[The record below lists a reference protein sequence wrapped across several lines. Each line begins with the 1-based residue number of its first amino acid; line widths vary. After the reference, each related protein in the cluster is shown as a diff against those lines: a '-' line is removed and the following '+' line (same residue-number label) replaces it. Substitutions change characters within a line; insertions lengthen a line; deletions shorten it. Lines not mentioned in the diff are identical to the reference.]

1 MSAPQQQ
8 SPPDNGRNSLSGLLG
23 SLFAGGLAT
32 VYVGGALFIGFV
44 LLMIVLVVFLL
55 LLNYAS
61 KGFWLFLLFF
71 LVVSALVGLWLHF
84 SEGEQSDAVPR
95 YQRQAG
101 IHGDACYA
109 TLDDTHAR
117 GLIPE
122 HFADAIYLGG
132 FVNWYTPL
140 NERMQATGHQLGY
153 TGENNI
159 LTVAPAGT
167 GKFTTS
173 IAQTC
178 LLSRESMFILD
189 VKGENY
195 AVTGRHR
202 ACGLGHR
209 VVLINPFN
217 MFADALPMAEQLT
230 DGFNPLADLDP
241 LAESFTTSIDGLAAA
256 IIVQEGN
263 DPHWPNRARDLV
275 ACLMAHVCSSTAE
288 RAAGNN
294 TLPFVRYVLGLPRE
308 ELAAYMQHAWET
320 NPLPRVRNIAGGFT
334 DPTSREIGAIIS
346 TAIGQLAFLDQPQLA
361 RFLSRSTFSFK
372 QLRTEPLTIYC
383 MLPPNELNTYYRFA
397 RLIVQ
402 SCMNALS
409 VEPKDGDRRVLLLLD
424 EQAQLRHMETIES
437 AIALLR
443 GYRVR
448 IWSVFQDLNQLE
460 SIYKTRWESFVSN
473 AGVVQVFTT
482 NDKKTADYFSAKVG
496 NYTGVT
502 LSSNSGNSSG
512 SSTGAG
518 GQTSHSNNASY
529 GTSSSPAPVPFLP
542 PQSFY
547 SLPENLAVLFL
558 RGSSDPIP
566 ALKTGYWQ
574 QEWANGLHDPNP
586 YRDPQGFAAG
596 FLERL
601 IKERDAQGLAH
612 PGEAQR
618 YGLPPN
624 TVMNAARLTFY
635 RGKQPTAA
643 NESAS
648 QDEPETAR
656 ITCVHCRDTVLT
668 VSMHQGKQEIVCTGC
683 GGIFT
688 FDPAVLRQAR
698 AQVLQHAGA
707 AS

>member
-1 MSAPQQQ
+1 M
-8 SPPDNGRNSLSGLLG
+8 
-23 SLFAGGLAT
+23 
-32 VYVGGALFIGFV
+32 
-44 LLMIVLVVFLL
+44 
-55 LLNYAS
+55 
-61 KGFWLFLLFF
+61 
-71 LVVSALVGLWLHF
+71 
-84 SEGEQSDAVPR
+84 
-95 YQRQAG
+95 
-101 IHGDACYA
+101 
-109 TLDDTHAR
+109 
-117 GLIPE
+117 
-122 HFADAIYLGG
+122 
-132 FVNWYTPL
+132 
-140 NERMQATGHQLGY
+140 
-153 TGENNI
+153 
-159 LTVAPAGT
+159 
-167 GKFTTS
+167 
-173 IAQTC
+173 
-178 LLSRESMFILD
+178 
-189 VKGENY
+189 
-195 AVTGRHR
+195 
-202 ACGLGHR
+202 
-209 VVLINPFN
+209 
-217 MFADALPMAEQLT
+217 
-230 DGFNPLADLDP
+230 
-241 LAESFTTSIDGLAAA
+241 
-256 IIVQEGN
+256 
-263 DPHWPNRARDLV
+263 
-275 ACLMAHVCSSTAE
+275 
-288 RAAGNN
+288 
-294 TLPFVRYVLGLPRE
+294 
-308 ELAAYMQHAWET
+308 
-320 NPLPRVRNIAGGFT
+320 RNIAGGFT

-409 VEPKDGDRRVLLLLD
+409 VEPKEGDRRVLLLLD

-496 NYTGVT
+496 NFTGVA

-518 GQTSHSNNASY
+518 GHPSHSNNASY

-542 PQSFY
+542 PQNFY
-547 SLPENLAVLFL
+547 SLPEHRAVLFL
-558 RGSSDPIP
+558 RGSSDPIA
-566 ALKTGYWQ
+566 ALKTGYWE

-618 YGLPPN
+618 YGLPPD
-624 TVMNAARLTFY
+624 TVMDAARLHFY
-635 RGKQPTAA
+635 RGSKQPAPT
-643 NESAS
+643 SAS
-648 QDEPETAR
+648 HDEPETAR
-656 ITCVHCRDTVLT
+656 ITCVHCRAAVLT
-668 VSMHQGKQEIVCTGC
+668 VPMDQGAQEIVCTGC
-683 GGIFT
+683 GGIFN

-698 AQVLQHAGA
+698 AQVLQRAV
-707 AS
+707 ASS